1 MQKQTQIKKQ
11 RHYTFDILR
20 TIAAYAVIFVHV
32 TAIAYTLYS
41 KDSYQLF
48 AVTMLNRTLKFTT
61 PVFIFLGG
69 VMVNIKHRNKP
80 MNVPVFF
87 TDRFKRILVP
97 YIFFSLLYMLAHFV
111 GLGDTYD
118 LFDVLKKLALGTAKY
133 HLYFI
138 IIITQLY
145 VLTPLAIKLKNTS
158 YKPIIL
164 IITFIINMLAVMY
177 LVFPYSDRVFIKYL
191 FPYLTGLLYGADI
204 LSWFRHK
211 WVNYLAIVTT
221 LSLGAIYAMTFY
233 FQTIGTKTYSLDF
246 QILIWFFYTNLC
258 IFGLMAL
265 VRQLEKNQKFVTFAM
280 KTTGYSFFIYL
291 IHPLV
296 LDVSEKGLNTLG
308 VQSVTLRFG
317 INLMLTLLV
326 STFLA
331 KWLKKWFSK
340 YGFA

>member
-1 MQKQTQIKKQ
+1 MMAHYFVLGVQYSSLDIIKN
-11 RHYTFDILR
+11 
-20 TIAAYAVIFVHV
+20 FV
-32 TAIAYTLYS
+32 
-41 KDSYQLF
+41 F
-48 AVTMLNRTLKFTT
+48 
-61 PVFIFLGG
+61 
-69 VMVNIKHRNKP
+69 
-80 MNVPVFF
+80 
-87 TDRFKRILVP
+87 
-97 YIFFSLLYMLAHFV
+97 
-111 GLGDTYD
+111 
-118 LFDVLKKLALGTAKY
+118 GTAKY

-145 VLTPLAIKLKNTS
+145 LLTPLLIKLKDAP

-164 IITFIINMLAVMY
+164 ISTFIINMLAVMY

-191 FPYLTGLLYGADI
+191 FPYLTGLLYGAN
-204 LSWFRHK
+204 LLNWFRHK
-211 WVNYLAIVTT
+211 WVNYLAIVITV
-221 LSLGAIYAMTFY
+221 SLGAAYALTFY

-246 QILIWFFYTNLC
+246 QILIWFLYTNLC
-258 IFGLMAL
+258 IFGLIVM
-265 VRQLEKNQKFVTFAM
+265 VKQLEKNKRFVDFAM

-317 INLMLTLLV
+317 INLTLTLFV
-326 STFLA
+326 STLLA